1 MYDKLKRRTL
11 VPAMQQTVQNN
22 TTSNV
27 GACNP
32 ISGGMS
38 ARQDGVS
45 NVSYFII
52 DIKALKMKKKY
63 LILICKIIKSSNPE
77 WHDYIMKIL

>member
-22 TTSNV
+22 NTIPNV

-32 ISGGMS
+32 IGGGMS
-38 ARQDGVS
+38 VRQDGVS

-52 DIKALKMKKKY
+52 DIETFIMKKSK
-63 LILICKIIKSSNPE
+63 LILICKSSNME
-77 WHDYIMKIL
+77 CHDYITKIL